1 MWFQDNK
8 MTQNS
13 VPREAIFAL
22 SHLNRAICLVFV
34 AAEKSLKGDGGET
47 TTTSAAAAWDER

>member
-1 MWFQDNK
+1 
-8 MTQNS
+8 MTQSS

-34 AAEKSLKGDGGET
+34 AAEESLKGDGGET
-47 TTTSAAAAWDER
+47 TTTPTTAAAWDER

>member
-1 MWFQDNK
+1 
-8 MTQNS
+8 MTHNS
-13 VPREAIFAL
+13 VRTREAIFAL

-34 AAEKSLKGDGGET
+34 AEEESLKGDDGET